1 MSSPTRDADTSFLKC
16 ISIDT
21 LPKVYSTQRTIN
33 FRLSHLQNP
42 ALKTTFYNWET
53 LPKLLPVHKN
63 NNLHNMESLEPSN
76 SNFQSIMMHTA
87 DRSVER
93 SVETIFTLMDAT
105 DLSGEQDVDMM
116 HNLPHRQL
124 DTVRHRRNRRK
135 PGTNSVYHH
144 EGGHNK
150 IDETQDWSVLDDFAD
165 EADPEG
171 HCAVRGDAATQG
183 I

>member
-1 MSSPTRDADTSFLKC
+1 
-16 ISIDT
+16 
-21 LPKVYSTQRTIN
+21 
-33 FRLSHLQNP
+33 
-42 ALKTTFYNWET
+42 
-53 LPKLLPVHKN
+53 
-63 NNLHNMESLEPSN
+63 
-76 SNFQSIMMHTA
+76 MMHTA

-183 I
+183 IAAIGRRPLQPLDDFRINGRSNLLRKRRIIHLTDMEDNPATTAEWAMEYDDEDIVDMLRHCTSRTIRAE